1 MENLLLGRLNKNIS
15 DELLSSLIVEKETK
29 STKAKSLAYFTNA
42 IVNDYSQ
49 TWVGIGNMS
58 FNNEISNKKVRQI
71 AQKLAKAVDSN
82 SVEEIKRL
90 KEEFGNEKEFVKAKN
105 FLNDKCKQIWNV
117 YDNPTNVPKAAMKS
131 LGITNQPTLEF
142 LLDNSVKY
150 FEKDGGNA
158 TAKTIESILNNKNMD
173 YTIED
178 IHKYLLDKYLKEQCN
193 YNPQTVKYLIQKHN
207 YDVVKLIQLG
217 IDKDEI
223 KEVLKS
229 IPLKQRVK
237 YSFKNFRALIK

>member
-1 MENLLLGRLNKNIS
+1 MENLLLGRLNNNIS
-15 DELLSSLIVEKETK
+15 DELLSSLAVENETK
-29 STKAKSLAYFTNA
+29 SAKIKSLSYFTNA
-42 IVNDYSQ
+42 IVNGSSQ
-49 TWVGIGNMS
+49 TWFGIGDMS
-58 FNNEISNKKVRQI
+58 YNSELSDKKVRKI

-82 SVEEIKRL
+82 SVEEVKRL
-90 KEEFGNEKEFVKAKN
+90 KEEFRNEKEFVKAKK

-142 LLDNSVKY
+142 LLDNCVKY

-178 IHKYLLDKYLKEQCN
+178 ICKYLIDKNSKEGCN
-193 YNPQTVKYLIQKHN
+193 YNPQTVKYLIQKHD
-207 YDVVKLIQLG
+207 YDVEHLIQLG
-217 IDKDEI
+217 VSKDEI
-223 KEVLKS
+223 KEILKS
-229 IPLKQRVK
+229 VPLKQRVK
-237 YSFKNFRALIK
+237 YSFKNFHALIK